1 MSLPGWLP
9 GPGQEGWAGRM
20 ASAWHGCCRPCGLIG
35 GQAWVP
41 VLSLSQLK
49 SQMVTSGGQSS
60 KDLMP
65 ELQPL

>member
-1 MSLPGWLP
+1 MSLPGWQP
-9 GPGQEGWAGRM
+9 GLGQEGWLGLM
-20 ASAWHGCCRPCGLIG
+20 ASAWHGCCCPCGLIG
-35 GQAWVP
+35 GQVWVP